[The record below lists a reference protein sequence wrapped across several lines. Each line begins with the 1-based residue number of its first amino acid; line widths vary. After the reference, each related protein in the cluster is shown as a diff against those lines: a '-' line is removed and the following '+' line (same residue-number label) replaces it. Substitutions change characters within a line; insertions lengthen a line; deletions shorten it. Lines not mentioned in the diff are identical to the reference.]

1 MIYSLVV
8 NSFKSLATLYL
19 VFISR
24 IYRKFFTPMINII
37 RYILTTVLLLTLSFN
52 GQAQQV
58 SAQQIEQFKKLPKS
72 QQESLAKSLGIDLSA
87 IEAQLSGGS
96 KQKAPVN
103 TPVSTRTSVSD
114 NTDNPNQKE
123 TDGLKDAE
131 LLFKKLPRFGL
142 NVFANAP
149 STFSPTMDIAIP
161 EGYILGTGDSVLVQ
175 IFGKENREINLT
187 INREGELVFPTL
199 GPIMVAGL
207 TFSELK
213 AFIVNKIKQ
222 KIIGVD
228 AVVSL
233 EELRSMRIFVLGDAY
248 KPGPYTLSSLSSV
261 THAIFAAG
269 GVSDIGSLRNIQ
281 LKRNDKIIQ
290 QVDLYDLLIKGDSS
304 SDVLL
309 QSGDVVFIPPQ
320 SKSVSIIGEVRRPAI
335 YELNEYDDFA
345 SVIAMAGGL
354 LPSAYPKST
363 IVERY
368 NQSNLRSILNI
379 DLSDEKQRSKKVQA
393 GDYIRI
399 LKSSDLYEESI
410 TLIGAVTRPG
420 KYQWRPEMA
429 LLDLLPRADS
439 HLLAYADLNYA
450 IIVREKDAAKN
461 IEVLQVNLANIFSTE
476 NSIFNHVLEKNDK
489 VIVFSSA
496 TKSSD
501 ERLLLDE
508 LAYTKKELLAKE
520 RRLAIESNKTREFWL
535 KFDQTISVKDDSDAL
550 IEQSM
555 SQISGGDVKEQLN
568 IRDVAL
574 FSRKRLLVPII
585 NKLRRQAGA
594 GQPIQLIEVDGEV
607 KFPGIYPMGKNSRVK
622 ELIAAA
628 GGVKESA
635 YLARAELTRTE
646 LRGISSTKVSKNIK
660 LGNALKGIV
669 DDNLLVQSKDR
680 LNVHRIPSW
689 SENHVIELRGE
700 VMFPGKYT
708 VRRGDKLSNIIEKAG
723 GLTTFADPNGS
734 VFSREKLKALELQN
748 LIKVSSDLRIEMATK
763 SLSNNSTVTSY
774 SEVQS
779 LLADLTKVEPV
790 GRLVI
795 NLPEIIAKNDYDVS
809 VEGGDV
815 LYIPNRK
822 NSINVMGQVQVN
834 SSHMFDSS
842 QSVEDYIKQSGGV
855 KKRADKDRIYI
866 ISSNGSIRML
876 EESNW
881 FSSNGSSNLRP
892 GDSIVIP
899 LDSEYMN
906 NLTLWT
912 SATTIMYNTAVAV
925 AAISGL

>member
-1 MIYSLVV
+1 MC
-8 NSFKSLATLYL
+8 LAYFTP
-19 VFISR
+19 R
-24 IYRKFFTPMINII
+24 IYRKFITPMMNMI
-37 RYILTTVLLLTLSFN
+37 RYAIAAILLLVIPFNLS
-52 GQAQQV
+52 AQQV
-58 SAQQIEQFKKLPKS
+58 SAQQIAQFKKLPKS
-72 QQESLAKSLGIDLSA
+72 QQQALAKSMGIDLST

-96 KQKAPVN
+96 EQSAPVN
-103 TPVSTRTSVSD
+103 TAIVSRTV
-114 NTDNPNQKE
+114 NTANADNPNQKE
-123 TDGLKDAE
+123 TENLKSAE
-131 LLFKKLPRFGL
+131 DLFKKLPRFGL
-142 NVFANAP
+142 DVFANAP
-149 STFSPTMDIAIP
+149 VTFAPAMDIAIP
-161 EGYILGTGDSVLVQ
+161 AGYILGTGDSVSIK
-175 IFGKENREINLT
+175 IFGKENDNMQLT
-187 INREGELVFPTL
+187 VTREGELVFPNL

-207 TFSELK
+207 TFAELK
-213 AFIVNKIKQ
+213 SFVINKIKQ

-228 AVVSL
+228 VVVSL
-233 EELRSMRIFVLGDAY
+233 AELRSMRIFVLGDAY

-269 GVSDIGSLRNIQ
+269 GVSNIGSLRNIQ
-281 LKRNDKIIQ
+281 VKRAGELIQ
-290 QVDLYDLLIKGDSS
+290 KVDLYDLLIKGDSS
-304 SDVLL
+304 SDMLL

-320 SKSVSIIGEVRRPAI
+320 SKAVSIAGEVRRPAI
-335 YELNEYDDFA
+335 YELSHSDDFA
-345 SVIAMAGGL
+345 SIINMAGGL

-379 DLSDEKQRSKKVQA
+379 DLSDEAQRSKKVQA

-399 LKSSDLYEESI
+399 LKSSDLYDKSI

-420 KYQWRPEMA
+420 KYQWRESMA

-450 IIVREKDAAKN
+450 IIVREKDAAQN
-461 IEVLQVNLANIFSTE
+461 IEVLQVNLADIFSDQYSAY
-476 NSIFNHVLEKNDK
+476 NLVLEKNDK

-520 RRLAIESNKTREFWL
+520 RKLAIESSQKRDFWQ
-535 KFDQTISVKDDSDAL
+535 KFDQSVSVKDDSDSL
-550 IEQSM
+550 IKKSLN
-555 SQISGGDVKEQLN
+555 QINGGDAKEDLN

-594 GQPIQLIEVDGEV
+594 GEPIQLVEVDGEV
-607 KFPGIYPMGKNSRVK
+607 KFPGIYPLGKNSDVK

-646 LRGISSTKVSKNIK
+646 FKGISSVKVSKNIK
-660 LGNALKGIV
+660 LGNALKGIKA
-669 DDNLLVQSKDR
+669 DNIGLTSKDR
-680 LNVHRIPSW
+680 LNIHRIPSW

-700 VMFPGKYT
+700 VLFPGKYT
-708 VRRGDKLSNIIEKAG
+708 VRRGDSLSSVIHKAG
-723 GLTTFADPNGS
+723 GLTSFADPNGS
-734 VFSREKLKALELQN
+734 VFSRTKLKQLEQQN
-748 LIKVSSDLRIEMATK
+748 LAKVSTDLHIEMATK
-763 SLSNNSTVTSY
+763 SLSSDGTVASY
-774 SEVQS
+774 SDIQS
-779 LLADLTKVEPV
+779 LLSDLSKVAPI

-795 NLPEIIAKNDYDVS
+795 NLPEVIANNDYDVAI
-809 VEGGDV
+809 EGGDV
-815 LYIPNRK
+815 LYIPTK
-822 NSINVMGQVQVN
+822 KHSINVMGQVQVN

-842 QSVEDYIKQSGGV
+842 RSVEDYIAQSGGL
-855 KKRADKDRIYI
+855 KKRADSERIYI
-866 ISSNGSIRML
+866 ISSNGSIRMF

-881 FSSNGSSNLRP
+881 FAGVDESSLKP
-892 GDSIVIP
+892 GDSIVVP

-906 NLTLWT
+906 HLTLWT
-912 SATTIMYNTAVAV
+912 TATTIMYNTAVAI

>member
-1 MIYSLVV
+1 MMNMIRYV
-8 NSFKSLATLYL
+8 LAT
-19 VFISR
+19 I
-24 IYRKFFTPMINII
+24 
-37 RYILTTVLLLTLSFN
+37 LLLTLSFN
-52 GQAQQV
+52 GQTQQV

-72 QQESLAKSLGIDLSA
+72 QQASLAKSMGYDLSA
-87 IEAQLSGGS
+87 IEAQMSGGN
-96 KQKAPVN
+96 KQSRPVN
-103 TPVSTRTSVSD
+103 TPIISRNTGNED
-114 NTDNPNQKE
+114 TDNPNQKE
-123 TDGLKDAE
+123 TDDLKDAE
-131 LLFKKLPRFGL
+131 DLFKKLPRFGL
-142 NVFANAP
+142 DTFANAP
-149 STFSPTMDIAIP
+149 STFSPSMDIAIP
-161 EGYILGTGDSVLVQ
+161 EGYILGTGDSVSVQ

-187 INREGELVFPTL
+187 VSREGELVFPTL
-199 GPIMVAGL
+199 GPIKVAGL

-213 AFIVNKIKQ
+213 KFVSNKIKQ

-228 AVVSL
+228 VVVSL
-233 EELRSMRIFVLGDAY
+233 DELRSMRILVLGDAY
-248 KPGPYTLSSLSSV
+248 KPGPYTMSSLSSV

-269 GVSDIGSLRNIQ
+269 GVSNIGSLRNITV
-281 LKRNDKIIQ
+281 KRRGQVVQ
-290 QVDLYDLLIKGDSS
+290 QVDLYDLLIHGDSS
-304 SDVLL
+304 SDILL
-309 QSGDVVFIPPQ
+309 QTGDVVFIPPQ

-335 YELNEYDDFA
+335 YELNKDDDFA
-345 SVIAMAGGL
+345 SIIAMAGGL

-379 DLSDEKQRSKKVQA
+379 DLSDKKQRSKKVQA

-461 IEVLQVNLANIFSTE
+461 IEVLQVNLANIFSNH
-476 NSIFNHVLEKNDK
+476 NSSDNYILEKNDK

-550 IEQSM
+550 IQQSL
-555 SQISGGDVKEQLN
+555 SQISGGDFKEQLN
-568 IRDVAL
+568 IRNVAL

-607 KFPGIYPMGKNSRVK
+607 KFPGIYPMGKNSRIK

-635 YLARAELTRTE
+635 YLSRAELTRTE

-734 VFSREKLKALELQN
+734 VFSRKKLKALEFQN
-748 LIKVSSDLRIEMATK
+748 LVKVSSDLRIEMATK
-763 SLSNNSTVTSY
+763 SLSSNNAVTSY
-774 SEVQS
+774 AEVQS

-795 NLPEIIAKNDYDVS
+795 NLPKIIAKNDYDVS
-809 VEGGDV
+809 IEGGDV
-815 LYIPNRK
+815 LYIPTRK

-855 KKRADKDRIYI
+855 KKRADAERIYI

-881 FSSNGSSNLRP
+881 FSSNDSSNLKP
-892 GDSIVIP
+892 GDSIVVP
-899 LDSEYMN
+899 LDAEYMN

-912 SATTIMYNTAVAV
+912 SATTIMYNTAVAI